1 MALLWLY
8 LGEIIVTSRIWVKL
22 FLSTLV
28 IGGLTTGF
36 LGFIIRWN
44 EFAHLFTNFDVLEII
59 STFFWL
65 IGLGLIFSL
74 LSQMGFFAYLTIHR
88 FGLGIFRSK
97 RLWSS
102 VQIVFI
108 IFVLFDLVYFRYQFF
123 AKAGD
128 SVIPYLSV
136 SIFVFV
142 VSLIVAKIKADQTNQ
157 EAFIPAMFFMVVVS
171 VLEWFPSLRVN
182 DKSWLFLMLIPLL
195 VCNAYQLLMLHKL
208 NERSEHYRKNMKKA
222 IPK

>member
-1 MALLWLY
+1 M
-8 LGEIIVTSRIWVKL
+8 TSRIWVKL

-28 IGGLTTGF
+28 IGGLTTGC
-36 LGFIIRWN
+36 LGFIIQWN

-59 STFFWL
+59 STFLWL
-65 IGLGLIFSL
+65 IGVGLIFSL

-88 FGLGIFRSK
+88 FGLGIFRSN

-123 AKAGD
+123 AKEGD
-128 SVIPYLSV
+128 SVIPYLSIALF
-136 SIFVFV
+136 IFI
-142 VSLIVAKIKADQTNQ
+142 VSLVVAKIKADQTNK

-182 DKSWLFLMLIPLL
+182 DKSWLGLMLIPLL
-195 VCNAYQLLMLHKL
+195 VCNAYQILMLHKL
-208 NERSEHYRKNMKKA
+208 NERSEQYRENMKRA